1 MFNIREMQFKTT
13 VRFYFTPDIMV
24 RSKCQVTTDA
34 GKDVEK
40 EDHSSIVG
48 ILENKTH

>member
-1 MFNIREMQFKTT
+1 MTA
-13 VRFYFTPDIMV
+13 
-24 RSKCQVTTDA
+24 DA

-48 ILENKTH
+48 VICFNIYITSGFSMILILCSVEGHVSREYGGY